1 MTDDKSP
8 LDQALDL
15 VFYGPLGL
23 AITAREELPKL
34 VEKGRERVNGQVTM
48 ARVIG
53 EFVVSQGQQEAA
65 KVVKQVADTLI
76 GLGIVPPGPAAR
88 PPSPSSAPASTT
100 SGDALTHAMSGN
112 GKAGI
117 DAATGPAAPA
127 ASSEDLAIPGYDSL
141 SASQVVQRLDGLA
154 NGELEAVRAYE
165 SATRGRRT
173 ILSKIAQ
180 LQAKPA

>member
-1 MTDDKSP
+1 VTDEKSP

-15 VFYGPLGL
+15 VFYGPVGL

-34 VEKGRERVNGQVTM
+34 VEKGRERVNSQVTM

-53 EFVVSQGQQEAA
+53 EFVVNQGQQEAA

-76 GLGIVPPGPAAR
+76 GLGIVPPGPSAR
-88 PPSPSSAPASTT
+88 PPATLPARTSTPSD
-100 SGDALTHAMSGN
+100 DAMANAVSGN
-112 GKAGI
+112 GKTVS
-117 DAATGPAAPA
+117 DPVSPP
-127 ASSEDLAIPGYDSL
+127 ASSDHLAIPGYDSL
-141 SASQVVQRLDGLA
+141 SASQVVQRLDGLS
-154 NGELEAVRAYE
+154 NDELEAVRAYE